1 MPYKVPCDKAISKM
15 NAGIDLYLRAKGKI
29 LLLGMHMKLILKE
42 LFVVESRNLLSE
54 LLDNQ
59 TIQ

>member
-1 MPYKVPCDKAISKM
+1 M